1 MAWQSVLTRPSQFIL
16 PTKPL
21 AIPVP
26 DLKPLVARGV
36 QGTFPNRNE
45 LFRANAFPKTPAF
58 AGLDLSNSNLIDV
71 RRILRSS
78 PVQKCISANEYAS
91 VCGNLVVLR
100 PSTALRATTS
110 GKIDIDADEILAK
123 ATSKLDSIEDKPTVA
138 LFAGG
143 AAVALV
149 VLNGVVSSLDSIPL
163 LPKLFEIVGAG
174 YSTYFSY
181 RYLLNKDKRADLL
194 KDLEKIKEDLR

>member
-1 MAWQSVLTRPSQFIL
+1 MAAFLSKLPVAVTSSGSLTIEEPAIDMAWQFML
-16 PTKPL
+16 PIKTS
-21 AIPVP
+21 AIPAP
-26 DLKPLVARGV
+26 ELKPLVARGV

-71 RRILRSS
+71 RQILRSS

-110 GKIDIDADEILAK
+110 GKIDIDADEIIKK
-123 ATSKLDSIEDKPTVA
+123 A
-138 LFAGG
+138 
-143 AAVALV
+143 
-149 VLNGVVSSLDSIPL
+149 
-163 LPKLFEIVGAG
+163 
-174 YSTYFSY
+174 
-181 RYLLNKDKRADLL
+181 
-194 KDLEKIKEDLR
+194 